1 MPVENWVR
9 PIKVEITAP
18 DIKPMEKILIKRYKV
33 LEFVVRLK
41 ILKIK
46 SDTNINL
53 INPKTN
59 SVLLG
64 EKINHKA
71 ISVVKNNR

>member
-1 MPVENWVR
+1 MPVENWIR

-33 LEFVVRLK
+33 LEFAVRLK

-46 SDTNINL
+46 SEININL

-59 SVLLG
+59 NVLLG

-71 ISVVKNNR
+71 VRTIKNNK